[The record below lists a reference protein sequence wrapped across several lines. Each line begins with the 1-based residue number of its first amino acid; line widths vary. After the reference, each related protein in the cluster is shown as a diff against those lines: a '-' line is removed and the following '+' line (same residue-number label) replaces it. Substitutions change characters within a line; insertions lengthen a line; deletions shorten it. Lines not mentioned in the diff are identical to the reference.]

1 MPTAYWTPRRIW
13 LLVGYAAAA
22 SALLCAPLYLNDFR
36 LNLLAKFLA
45 LAIVALGLD
54 LIWGYTGILS
64 LGHGVFFGLGAYAMA
79 MHLKLVASG
88 GKLPDFMSWS
98 GLSKLPWFWKPFG
111 SPLFA
116 IIAGILLPMLL
127 ALLLGWFTFRNRIK
141 GVYFTILTQALV
153 IITTTLFVGQQAY
166 TGGTNGITGYTTL
179 FGYRIADPQ
188 VKVWLYLVTVV
199 ALIAAFALCRYLTGS
214 RFGRVL
220 RAIRDGENRARFI
233 GFDPAAYQLTAFCIS
248 AGLAGLA
255 GMLFVLHVGIISPSM
270 MGIVPSI
277 EMVLWVAIGGRGTLV
292 GAVIGAI
299 LMNGAKS
306 VLSESYPEVWT
317 LLIGLLFVAVVI
329 FMPRGL
335 AGLVDLPAAIRKR
348 RERTDESGGVG
359 SPDGIGNAAG
369 AEGGGADG
377 VRHSPV

>member
-1 MPTAYWTPRRIW
+1 MSANYWTPRRIW
-13 LLVGYAAAA
+13 LLVGYAAAV
-22 SALLCAPLYLNDFR
+22 SALLCAPLCLNDFR

-45 LAIVALGLD
+45 LAIAALGLD

-98 GLSKLPWFWKPFG
+98 GLSSLPWFWKPFE
-111 SPLFA
+111 SPAFV
-116 IIAGILLPMLL
+116 IAAGLLLPILL

-166 TGGTNGITGYTTL
+166 TGGTNGITGYGTL
-179 FGYRIADPQ
+179 FGFRLADPQ
-188 VKVWLYLVTVV
+188 TKVWLYLATAVV
-199 ALIAAFALCRYLTGS
+199 LFAAFALCRFLTGS

-233 GFDPAAYQLTAFCIS
+233 GYDPAVYQMTAFCVS

-292 GAVIGAI
+292 GAVLGAI

-306 VLSESYPEVWT
+306 VLSESYPELWT
-317 LLIGLLFVAVVI
+317 LLIGLLFVAVVV

-335 AGLVDLPAAIRKR
+335 AGIADLPAALRRR
-348 RERTDESGGVG
+348 RERSDASGGVG
-359 SPDGIGNAAG
+359 SSGGIGDAPG
-369 AEGGGADG
+369 AEAGGAEG

>member
-1 MPTAYWTPRRIW
+1 MPFAYWTPRRIW
-13 LLVGYAAAA
+13 LLVGYAAAV

-45 LAIVALGLD
+45 LAIAALGLD

-79 MHLKLVASG
+79 MHLKLAASG

-98 GLSKLPWFWKPFG
+98 GLTKLPWFWRPFE
-111 SPLFA
+111 SPAFA
-116 IIAGILLPMLL
+116 MLAGVLLPVAL

-166 TGGTNGITGYTTL
+166 TGGTNGITGYSTL
-179 FGYRIADPQ
+179 FGFKLADPQ
-188 VKVWLYLVTVV
+188 TKVWLYLLTAVV
-199 ALIAAFALCRYLTGS
+199 LFAAFALCRYLTGS

-233 GFDPAAYQLTAFCIS
+233 GYNPALYQMTAFCVS

-277 EMVLWVAIGGRGTLV
+277 EMVLWVAIGGRGTLI
-292 GAVIGAI
+292 GAVLGAV
-299 LMNGAKS
+299 LMNGVKS
-306 VLSESYPEVWT
+306 VLSETYPELWT
-317 LLIGLLFVAVVI
+317 LLIGLLFVAVVV

-335 AGLVDLPAAIRKR
+335 AGIADLPAALRRR
-348 RERTDESGGVG
+348 RERTDESDGVG
-359 SPDGIGNAAG
+359 TGNGLGNAAG
-369 AEGGGADG
+369 AEAGGAEG
-377 VRHSPV
+377 VRHSAV